1 MRDELS
7 QPTAL
12 NGPLSILLEYLN
24 SENAVLRTA
33 ALRAFVC
40 LEPDAAVKRQ
50 ALKDALLDPDP
61 DIRSDAMEAL
71 ARLATPADSAVI
83 RRSLEGDPVREVKIA
98 ATEAMGRVAQGEDI
112 ALLRALTLSRCE
124 DEVAWE
130 DELGDW
136 EDWLDVQIAAIGAL
150 GDLAQ
155 TDSIEDILAARDDEM
170 AQTMDIPVFEALG
183 RMGTVGITW
192 LLAIIETDRPLAR
205 KRAVKV
211 LSKLARDALRDH
223 TDTLEQHTD
232 PALRIQAIALLDP
245 SDAKLRAYLTEDAD
259 PTVRLAAFNR
269 GVEAQDGFAELA
281 LRDRD
286 AHVQASALDALTL
299 PLEPKFAPAV
309 TDHLHAWVKSSD
321 TTLMCAAA
329 KNLPRLAPDGAA
341 EALVVLANDESKPLP
356 ARIEA
361 TKALATCSPQVA
373 LDVLV
378 DLLGSPAQQI
388 RLAALLMLK
397 ARADEDGAMD
407 MVRAAMDGSLLPES
421 MAMRSV
427 KSDVRANDA
436 AMAKDEVDGPARL
449 RITEDGEII
458 EASDPPPETAS
469 TLSAIIEPLRTD
481 KPVELAEDTPEES
494 APKRAKRRAIEGPN
508 EVAVSLSQD
517 AIRICGHLGGDDIT
531 SCLTTIAHEE
541 DDALCAAAWAA
552 LETRPQAPDTPLR
565 TAAKLAISHDD
576 PRIRLSAFRV
586 LGFGATEPDL
596 AALARKDGDAM
607 IRAEAVR
614 HADPVVASTF
624 VSDPSNIVRRSAVDT
639 IVAADEPALL
649 ITAFDALVDARF
661 VDTLADVLAVS
672 DDIQALALIHLAKP
686 DISPQSAYVILQAL
700 GNHRPEKT

>member
-1 MRDELS
+1 MRDELT
-7 QPTAL
+7 QQTAL
-12 NGPLSILLEYLN
+12 SGPLSILSEYLN
-24 SENAVLRTA
+24 SENDVLRTA

-40 LEPDAAVKRQ
+40 LEPDAAAKRR
-50 ALKDALLDPDP
+50 ALKEALLDPDP

-71 ARLATPADSAVI
+71 AKLATPADAAVI

-98 ATEAMGRVAQGEDI
+98 ATEALGRVAQGDDI
-112 ALLRALTLSRCE
+112 ALLRVLTLSRCE
-124 DEVAWE
+124 DQVAWE

-155 TDSIEDILAARDDEM
+155 TDSIDDMLAARDDEL
-170 AQTMDIPVFEALG
+170 AQTLDIPVFEALG
-183 RMGTVGITW
+183 RMGTAGITW

-211 LSKLARDALRDH
+211 LSKLAPEALRDH
-223 TDTLEQHTD
+223 ADTLEHHTD

-245 SDAKLRAYLTEDAD
+245 SDAKLSTYLTEDAD

-286 AHVQASALDALTL
+286 AHIQAAALDALTL
-299 PLEPKFAPAV
+299 PLEPKFALAV
-309 TDHLHAWVKSSD
+309 TDHLHAWVRSSD
-321 TTLMCAAA
+321 TVLMCAAA
-329 KNLPRLAPDGAA
+329 KNLPRLAPAGAA
-341 EALVVLANDESKPLP
+341 EALIVLANDEGKPLP

-361 TKALATCSPQVA
+361 TKALAACSPLVT

-378 DLLGSPAQQI
+378 DLLGNPAQQI
-388 RLAALLMLK
+388 RLATLLMLK
-397 ARADEDGAMD
+397 DRADEDGAMD
-407 MVRAAMDGSLLPES
+407 IVRAAIDGSLLPEK
-421 MAMRSV
+421 MAVRSNE
-427 KSDVRANDA
+427 SDTHANDA
-436 AMAKDEVDGPARL
+436 AMAKDEDDGPARL

-481 KPVELAEDTPEES
+481 NPVELAEDTPEES

-517 AIRICGHLGGDDIT
+517 AIRTCGHLGGDDIT
-531 SCLTTIAHEE
+531 TCLTTIANEE

-552 LETRPQAPDTPLR
+552 LESRAPEPDTALR

-586 LGFGATEPDL
+586 LDFGATEPDL
-596 AALARKDGDAM
+596 AALARKDGDAI

-624 VSDPSNIVRRSAVDT
+624 VSDPSNIVRRSALDT
-639 IVAADEPALL
+639 IAAADDPALL
-649 ITAFDALVDARF
+649 ITAFDTLVDARF
-661 VDTLADVLAVS
+661 AATLADVIAVS
-672 DDIQALALIHLAKP
+672 DHVIDVALIHLVKP

-700 GNHRPEKT
+700 GDDRPEGA